1 MRPDIGLAEDDEPG
15 LIERGEQL
23 CPGSQF
29 QMFGQVGQQE
39 PAFSSRFQVSGQPV
53 EKSGQHA
60 TLRIVDRL
68 FDRGGRP
75 GRHPRRVADHE
86 WRPALGKEIRLHHFH
101 PIGEPQSLKIRAG
114 TGQCA
119 RILVGSNNPRD
130 PSPGEDRRHHPPVK
144 FHGL

>member
-39 PAFSSRFQVSGQPV
+39 PAFSSRFQVSGQTA
-53 EKSGQHA
+53 EKAGQHA
-60 TLRIVDRL
+60 TFRIVDRL

-75 GRHPRRVADHE
+75 CRDPRRVAEHE
-86 WRPALGKEIRLHHFH
+86 WRLAIGEKIRLYDFH
-101 PIGEPQSLKIRAG
+101 SIGQFQPSKIF
-114 TGQCA
+114 TGASQGA
-119 RILVGSNNPRD
+119 RVLVGGND
-130 PSPGEDRRHHPPVK
+130 V
-144 FHGL
+144 